1 MEGRYKMTKDA
12 EMIAFEKGLREQ
24 IAKEIEMLLDEG
36 KQSCDDWDTGVINAA
51 AIARGEV
58 IK

>member
-1 MEGRYKMTKDA
+1 MTKDA

-36 KQSCDDWDTGVINAA
+36 KQSCDDWDTGVMNAA

-58 IK
+58 EK